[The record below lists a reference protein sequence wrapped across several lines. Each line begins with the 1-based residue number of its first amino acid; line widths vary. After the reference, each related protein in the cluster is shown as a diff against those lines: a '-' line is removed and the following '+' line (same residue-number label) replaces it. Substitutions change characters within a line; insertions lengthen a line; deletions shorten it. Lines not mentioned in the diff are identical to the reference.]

1 MSISVAVK
9 YVQSIGIIMAFC
21 MPGGLVK
28 ILSAWGGDR
37 RNCWIVVCNG
47 GSVHSTQ
54 AATRLYARLTWMTC
68 GLDRPDALCET
79 DLDVLVFFLWLV
91 KSLKNL

>member
-28 ILSAWGGDR
+28 ILSAWGGTDEIAGLWFAMEDQYTVHR
-37 RNCWIVVCNG
+37 LPL
-47 GSVHSTQ
+47 GSM
-54 AATRLYARLTWMTC
+54 R
-68 GLDRPDALCET
+68 D
-79 DLDVLVFFLWLV
+79 
-91 KSLKNL
+91 